1 MVISYIRS
9 DKDFETAIEQLK
21 IIGAYCDREKFSID
35 KELIDQTFQ
44 NKRITQ
50 RNDVVALFKS
60 LHNDTLLV
68 YDTWVLSVNI
78 EDIVQMLSCLLRNE
92 VEIHFVKQGIVIDR
106 QSDTMVVLGL
116 IDQLR
121 QIIQNE
127 EKKEIGRP
135 KGSKS
140 SSKFDFLLDNI
151 IIELKQGRNVSD
163 IARIL
168 NVSRSSLKDYIESR
182 ALKELVHGITLARND
197 EDAEAMIIGT
207 IKCPSLQVAI
217 EESTQWKR

>member
-1 MVISYIRS
+1 MVVSYIRS
-9 DKDFETAIEQLK
+9 DKNFENVIEQLK
-21 IIGAYCDREKFSID
+21 FIGAYCEREHLIIE
-35 KELIDQTFQ
+35 KEMIDQTFQ
-44 NKRITQ
+44 NKRIIE
-50 RNDVVALFKS
+50 RNDVVTLFRS

-78 EDIVQMLSCLLRNE
+78 EDIIQMMSCLLRNG
-92 VEIHFVKQGIVIDR
+92 VEIHFVKSGIVIDR

-121 QIIQNE
+121 QTIQND

-140 SSKFDFLLDNI
+140 SSKFDLYLEQI
-151 IIELKQGRNVSD
+151 IAELKQGRNVSD
-163 IARIL
+163 IARLL
-168 NVSRSSLKDYIESR
+168 NVSRSSLKDYVESR
-182 ALKELVHGITLARND
+182 ALKELIRGMTLTRNN

-207 IKCPSLQVAI
+207 IKCPTAELTI
-217 EESTQWKR
+217 EESV

>member
-1 MVISYIRS
+1 MVVSYIRS
-9 DKDFETAIEQLK
+9 DKNFENVIEQLK
-21 IIGAYCDREKFSID
+21 FIGAYCERENLTIE
-35 KELIDQTFQ
+35 KEMIDQTFQ
-44 NKRITQ
+44 NKRIIE
-50 RNDVVALFKS
+50 RNEVVELFRS

-78 EDIVQMLSCLLRNE
+78 EDVIQMMSCLLRNG
-92 VEIHFVKQGIVIDR
+92 VEIHFVKSGIVIDR

-121 QIIQNE
+121 QTIQNE

-140 SSKFDFLLDNI
+140 SSKFDLFLEQI
-151 IIELKQGRNVSD
+151 IGELKQGRNVSD
-163 IARIL
+163 IARLL
-168 NVSRSSLKDYIESR
+168 NVSRSSLKDYVESR
-182 ALKELVHGITLARND
+182 ALKELVRGITLTRNN

-207 IKCPSLQVAI
+207 IKCPIVQLMI
-217 EESTQWKR
+217 EENA

>member
-1 MVISYIRS
+1 MVVSYIRAE
-9 DKDFETAIEQLK
+9 KNFENVIEQLK
-21 IIGAYCDREKFSID
+21 IISAYCDRENLIID
-35 KELIDQTFQ
+35 KEMIDQTFQ
-44 NKRITQ
+44 NKRITD
-50 RNDVVALFKS
+50 RNDVVTLFRS

-68 YDTWVLSVNI
+68 YDTWVLSINI
-78 EDIVQMLSCLLRNE
+78 EDVVQMLSCLLRNGI
-92 VEIHFVKQGIVIDR
+92 EIHFVKSGIVIDR

-121 QIIQNE
+121 QTIQNE

-140 SSKFDFLLDNI
+140 ASKFDFFLDQI
-151 IIELKQGRNVSD
+151 ITELKEGHNVSD
-163 IARIL
+163 IARLL

-182 ALKELVHGITLARND
+182 SLKELVRGMTLTRNN

-207 IKCPSLQVAI
+207 IKCPSAESRI
-217 EESTQWKR
+217 EENV

>member
-1 MVISYIRS
+1 MVVSYIRA
-9 DKDFETAIEQLK
+9 DKNFENVIEQLK
-21 IIGAYCDREKFSID
+21 IIGAYCDREHLVIE
-35 KELIDQTFQ
+35 KEMIDQTFQ
-44 NKRITQ
+44 NKRIVE
-50 RNDVVALFKS
+50 RDEVVNLFRS

-78 EDIVQMLSCLLRNE
+78 EDIIQMMSCLLRNG
-92 VEIHFVKQGIVIDR
+92 VEIHFVKSGIVIDR

-121 QIIQNE
+121 QTIQNE

-140 SSKFDFLLDNI
+140 SSKFDLFLEQI
-151 IIELKQGRNVSD
+151 ISELKQGRNVSD
-163 IARIL
+163 IARL
-168 NVSRSSLKDYIESR
+168 LKVSRSSLKDYVESR
-182 ALKELVHGITLARND
+182 ALKELVHGMTLTRNN

-207 IKCPSLQVAI
+207 IKCPTVHSMIQEGV
-217 EESTQWKR
+217 

>member
-1 MVISYIRS
+1 MVVSYIRAE
-9 DKDFETAIEQLK
+9 KNFENVIEQLK
-21 IIGAYCDREKFSID
+21 IVSAYCDRENLIID
-35 KELIDQTFQ
+35 KEMIDQTFQ
-44 NKRITQ
+44 NKRITD
-50 RNDVVALFKS
+50 RNDVVTLFRS

-68 YDTWVLSVNI
+68 YDTWVLSINI
-78 EDIVQMLSCLLRNE
+78 EDVVQMLSCLLRNGI
-92 VEIHFVKQGIVIDR
+92 EIHFVKSGIVIDR

-121 QIIQNE
+121 QTIQNE

-140 SSKFDFLLDNI
+140 ASKFDFFLDQI
-151 IIELKQGRNVSD
+151 ITELKEGHNVSD
-163 IARIL
+163 IARLL

-182 ALKELVHGITLARND
+182 SLKELVRGMTLTRNN

-207 IKCPSLQVAI
+207 IKCPAAESRI
-217 EESTQWKR
+217 EENV

>member
-1 MVISYIRS
+1 MVVSYIRA
-9 DKDFETAIEQLK
+9 DKNFENVIEQLK
-21 IIGAYCDREKFSID
+21 IIGAYCDREHLVVD
-35 KELIDQTFQ
+35 KEMIDQTFQ
-44 NKRITQ
+44 NKRIVE
-50 RNDVVALFKS
+50 RDEVVTLFRS

-78 EDIVQMLSCLLRNE
+78 EDIIQMMSCLLRNGIQ
-92 VEIHFVKQGIVIDR
+92 IHFVKSGIVIDR

-121 QIIQNE
+121 QTVQNE

-140 SSKFDFLLDNI
+140 SSKFDLFLEQI
-151 IIELKQGRNVSD
+151 IGELKQGRNVSD
-163 IARIL
+163 IARLL
-168 NVSRSSLKDYIESR
+168 NVSRSSLKDYVESR
-182 ALKELVHGITLARND
+182 ALKELVRGMTLTRNN

-207 IKCPSLQVAI
+207 IKCPSLQATI
-217 EESTQWKR
+217 EESV

>member
-1 MVISYIRS
+1 MVVSYIRS
-9 DKDFETAIEQLK
+9 DKDFESVIEQLK
-21 IIGAYCDREKFSID
+21 IIGAYCDREKLIID
-35 KELIDQTFQ
+35 KEMIDQAFQ
-44 NKRITQ
+44 NKRIAQ
-50 RNDVVALFKS
+50 RQDVVTLFRS
-60 LHNDTLLV
+60 LRKDTLLV
-68 YDTWVLSVNI
+68 YDTWVLSINI

-121 QIIQNE
+121 QTIQND

-140 SSKFDFLLDNI
+140 SSKFDLFLDQI
-151 IIELKQGRNVSD
+151 ITELKQGRNVSD

-168 NVSRSSLKDYIESR
+168 NVSRSSLKDYVESR
-182 ALKELVHGITLARND
+182 ALKELVRGITLTHND

-207 IKCPSLQVAI
+207 IKCPSLQATI
-217 EESTQWKR
+217 EESM